1 MKKIVLIFMFIVVNL
16 MAVEIDVSST
26 LKDKNDTLMTQNTKV
41 FGHRLFNGSFSHNK
55 QYRYNPNYLI
65 NIGDMVNVKLWGAFD
80 FNASIPVD
88 SQGNIFL
95 PKVGTVHLEGVRNDK
110 LSQLLQQKIKKVF
123 KKNVYVYADLG
134 NYQPV
139 SVFVTG
145 AVNKPGL
152 YEGLSSDSIVQFLDK
167 AKGIESSSGSYR
179 NITVLRENKPLKNF
193 DLYTFLQNGK
203 MDIFQFRMGDVINVQ
218 NIKNYVKVLGD
229 VKRPYR
235 YEMKD
240 TSVKLKDLLNAVIP
254 NPTAT
259 NFTVTKWNQDNEQ
272 SVTIHS
278 IKDNDDFA
286 IYSGEAVE
294 FLPDHNAKSIAI
306 KISGEHLGLHNLVV
320 PKGTTLGEV
329 FAQIRPSSLSDMNS
343 FKLYRKSIAIEQKKL
358 LDAQLNDLEAKTLTT
373 GSMTT
378 EEAIIRKQEAQLVLN
393 FIQRAREVQLKGKVV
408 INKDTNLSKI
418 TLEDQDEI
426 YIPKKSHMVIVQGE
440 VMLPGAQSYV
450 EGMSFDDYINS
461 CGGYTFR
468 ANKENVLI
476 IKKSG
481 QVISYDAD
489 SSFGS
494 EYKVKPGDNI
504 LVLGEVDSKY
514 LQVVKDITQIVY
526 QIAVG
531 AAVVLRY

>member
-1 MKKIVLIFMFIVVNL
+1 MKKTVLILLFIVANL
-16 MAVEIDVSST
+16 FAVSIDVSST
-26 LKDKNDTLMTQNTKV
+26 LKDTNESLITQDAKV
-41 FGHRLFNGSFSHNK
+41 FGYRLFNGSFSHNN

-65 NIGDMVNVKLWGAFD
+65 NIGDVVNVRLWGAFD

-95 PKVGTVHLEGVRNDK
+95 PKVGTIHLEGLRNDK
-110 LSQLLQQKIKKVF
+110 LSQILQKKIKKVF

-152 YEGLSSDSIVQFLDK
+152 YEGLSSDSIIQFLDK
-167 AKGIESSSGSYR
+167 AKGIENKSGSYR
-179 NITVLRENKPLKNF
+179 NITVLRENRPIKEF
-193 DLYTFLQNGK
+193 DLYSFLENGK
-203 MDIFQFRMGDVINVQ
+203 LDTFQFRMGDVINVQ
-218 NIKNYVKVLGD
+218 NIKNYVEILGD

-235 YEMKD
+235 FEMK
-240 TSVKLKDLLNAVIP
+240 SSSIKLKDILKAVIP

-272 SVTIHS
+272 TIS
-278 IKDNDDFA
+278 IYSLKNNGDFV
-286 IYSGEAVE
+286 IHSGEALE
-294 FLPDHNAKSIAI
+294 FLPDHNAKSISV
-306 KISGEHLGLHNLVV
+306 KITGEHLGVHNLVV
-320 PKGTTLGEV
+320 PKGTTLGDV
-329 FAQIRPSSLSDMNS
+329 FAKIKPSTLSDMSS
-343 FKLYRKSIAIEQKKL
+343 FKLYRKSIAMEQKKL

-393 FIQRAREVQLKGKVV
+393 FIDRARKVKLKGKVV
-408 INKDTNLSKI
+408 INKDTNLSLI

-426 YIPKKSHMVIVQGE
+426 YIPKKSHMIVVQGE

-450 EGMSFDDYINS
+450 KGMSFDDYINS
-461 CGGYTFR
+461 CGGYSFR
-468 ANKENVLI
+468 ANKDKVLI
-476 IKKSG
+476 IKKNG
-481 QVISYDAD
+481 QVVSYDAD
-489 SSFGS
+489 SSFGP
-494 EYKVKPGDNI
+494 EYTVEPGDDI
-504 LVLGEVDSKY
+504 LVMGKVDTKY
-514 LQVVKDITQIVY
+514 LQVIKDITQIVY

>member
-1 MKKIVLIFMFIVVNL
+1 MKKTVLILILLCINL
-16 MAVEIDVSST
+16 FAVEIDVSST
-26 LKDKNDTLMTQNTKV
+26 LKDTNDTLATQDTKV
-41 FGHRLFNGSFSHNK
+41 FGYRLFNGSFSHNK
-55 QYRYNPNYLI
+55 QYRYNPNYLV
-65 NIGDMVNVKLWGAFD
+65 NIGDVVNIKLWGAFD

-95 PKVGTVHLEGVRNDK
+95 PKVGTVHIAGLRNDK
-110 LSQLLQQKIKKVF
+110 LSQTLQKKIKKVF
-123 KKNVYVYADLG
+123 RRNVYVYADLG

-152 YEGLSSDSIVQFLDK
+152 YEGLSSDSIIQFLDK
-167 AKGIESSSGSYR
+167 ARGIESSSGSYR
-179 NITVLRENKPLKNF
+179 HITVLRENKPIKTF

-203 MDIFQFRMGDVINVQ
+203 MDVFQFRMGDVINVQ
-218 NIKNYVKVLGD
+218 SIKNYVEVVGD

-235 YEMKD
+235 YELKNP
-240 TSVKLKDLLNAVIP
+240 TVKLKTVLNAVIP

-259 NFTVTKWNQDNEQ
+259 NFTVTKWNEDNEQ
-272 SVTIHS
+272 SVHIYS
-278 IKDNDDFA
+278 IKAHSDF
-286 IYSGEAVE
+286 IIHSGEAIE

-329 FAQIRPSSLSDMNS
+329 FDKIRPSSLSDMNS

-393 FIQRAREVQLKGKVV
+393 FINRAKKVQLKGKVV
-408 INKDTNLSKI
+408 INKDTNLSLI

-450 EGMSFDDYINS
+450 KKMSFDDYINS
-461 CGGYTFR
+461 CGGYSFR
-468 ANKENVLI
+468 ANKDSVLI
-476 IKKSG
+476 IKKNG

-489 SSFGS
+489 SAFNE
-494 EYKVKPGDNI
+494 EYKVEPGDDI
-504 LVLGEVDSKY
+504 LVMGKVDSKY

>member
-1 MKKIVLIFMFIVVNL
+1 MKKIVLMIILLYAHLF
-16 MAVEIDVSST
+16 AVDIDVSST
-26 LKDKNDTLMTQNTKV
+26 LKDTNDTLAIQDTKV
-41 FGHRLFNGSFSHNK
+41 FGYRLFNGSFSHNK
-55 QYRYNPNYLI
+55 QYRYNPDYLI
-65 NIGDMVNVKLWGAFD
+65 NVGDVVNIRLWGAFD

-95 PKVGTVHLEGVRNDK
+95 PKVGTIHIAGLRNDK
-110 LSQLLQQKIKKVF
+110 LSQIIQKKIKKVF
-123 KKNVYVYADLG
+123 RRNVYVYADLG

-152 YEGLSSDSIVQFLDK
+152 YEGLSSDSIIQFLDK
-167 AKGIESSSGSYR
+167 ARGIESTSGSYR
-179 NITVLRENKPLKNF
+179 HIIVLRGNKPIKTF

-203 MDIFQFRMGDVINVQ
+203 MDVFQFRMGDVINVES
-218 NIKNYVKVLGD
+218 IKNYIEVIGD

-235 YEMKD
+235 YELKNP
-240 TSVKLKDLLNAVIP
+240 TVKLKTVLNAVIP

-259 NFTVTKWNQDNEQ
+259 NFTVTKWNEDNEQ
-272 SVTIHS
+272 TVNIYS
-278 IKDNDDFA
+278 IKDHKDFVLH
-286 IYSGEAVE
+286 SGEAVE
-294 FLPDHNAKSIAI
+294 FLPDHNAKSISI

-320 PKGTTLGEV
+320 PKGTTLGKV
-329 FAQIRPSSLSDMNS
+329 FSKIRPSTLSDMSS

-393 FIQRAREVQLKGKVV
+393 FINRARQVQLKGKVV
-408 INKDTNLSKI
+408 INKDSNLSLI
-418 TLEDQDEI
+418 TLENDDEI

-440 VMLPGAQSYV
+440 VMLPGAQSFV
-450 EGMSFDDYINS
+450 ENMSFDDYINS
-461 CGGYTFR
+461 CGGYSFR
-468 ANKENVLI
+468 ANKDNVLI
-476 IKKSG
+476 IKKNG
-481 QVISYDAD
+481 QVINYDAD
-489 SSFGS
+489 SAFNE
-494 EYKVKPGDNI
+494 EYKVEPGDDI
-504 LVLGEVDSKY
+504 LVLGQVDSKY